1 MVTVNDGILFLIRP
15 DPDGVHT
22 RHASRGQNFYE
33 TVYGI
38 VAWLFLNREGTTMR
52 RSHGLLLA
60 ALVAL
65 GVLSLMANTAWATGL
80 FQVNLVSDIPGLA
93 TITDPNLK
101 NPWGVS
107 FSATSPIWIS
117 NQVTSTAD
125 LFNVHGVTVS
135 QNALEVTIPT
145 VIGPQGPTGQVFNGT
160 SSFMVNQSAASFI
173 FANLNGTISA
183 WNNTAGT
190 TAVIAASTP
199 GAVYTGLAI
208 DRSSTPHLYAA
219 NTAQNRIDVFDGT
232 FTDVTNTAFAGKFV
246 DPVLPAGLAPFNVQN
261 INGKIYVTY
270 APVGRP
276 AQISATEGNGV
287 VAVFDLNGNFI
298 QQLITGSKLASP
310 WGLALAP
317 LGWDGFGGDL
327 LVGNFSY
334 AAGEINAFDPLTGAF
349 LGTVISNPS
358 FQGLWALTFGNGGNG
373 GDTNILYFTT
383 GLDGE
388 THGLF
393 AALTPVPEPSALLLL
408 GVGLAGLAAWMR
420 RRTA

>member
-1 MVTVNDGILFLIRP
+1 
-15 DPDGVHT
+15 
-22 RHASRGQNFYE
+22 
-33 TVYGI
+33 
-38 VAWLFLNREGTTMR
+38 MR

-60 ALVAL
+60 ALVGL
-65 GVLSLMANTAWATGL
+65 GLLTLMANTAWATAFL
-80 FQVNLVSDIPGLA
+80 QTNLVSDIPGLGA
-93 TITDPNLK
+93 ITDPNLK

-107 FSATSPIWIS
+107 FAATSPIWIS
-117 NQVTSTAD
+117 NQGTSTAD
-125 LFNVHGVTVS
+125 LFNVNGVSVV
-135 QNALEVTIPT
+135 QNPALPEVNIPT
-145 VIGPQGPTGQVFNGT
+145 TASGPQGPTGQVFNGT
-160 SSFMVNQSAASFI
+160 SSFLVNGTAASFI

-183 WNNTAGT
+183 WRGGIGT
-190 TAVIAASTP
+190 TAIIEATTV

-208 DRSSTPHLYAA
+208 DRSSSPHLYAA

-232 FTDVTNTAFAGKFV
+232 FTDVTNTTFAGKFV
-246 DPVLPAGLAPFNVQN
+246 DPNLPAGLAVFNVQN
-261 INGKIYVTY
+261 IGGKIYVTY
-270 APVGRP
+270 APAARA

-383 GLDGE
+383 GLNGE

-408 GVGLAGLAAWMR
+408 GVGLAGLAAWGR
-420 RRTA
+420 RKTICPR